1 MKLATLLYVK
11 NSRGEYLLMERA
23 KNPNMGLISPPGG
36 KLKTDEAESPFGCAV
51 REFEEECG
59 IKTVTQDW
67 ELTGIVTEDNYPG
80 IGNIMI
86 FLLSYKN
93 PVDELPKDSIEGK
106 FVFVH
111 PDNFKDHK
119 IPETDKLF
127 IWKFVLDTENVESKP
142 FSLKIDCNKEP
153 FEGISEAP

>member
-36 KLKTDEAESPFGCAV
+36 KLKTDEVESPFGCAV

-59 IKTVTQDW
+59 IKTETQDW
-67 ELTGIVTEDNYPG
+67 KLTGIVTEDNYPG
-80 IGNIMI
+80 IGHIMI
-86 FLLSYKN
+86 FLLSYNN
-93 PVDELPKDSIEGK
+93 PVNELPPDSIEGK
-106 FVFVH
+106 FIFIH
-111 PDNFKDHK
+111 PDNFSNFK

-127 IWKFVLDTENVESKP
+127 IWKFVLESIDRASGP
-142 FSLKIDCNKEP
+142 FSLRIDCNSEP
-153 FEGISEAP
+153 FQGISETP